1 MITLRANLSF
11 FYIHRTL
18 AGLDVLMI
26 MRNIHVFVA
35 RFSYNLNQQNFVERR
50 PDRGSKNLNTINIQ
64 SIAASLRQHG
74 LGILNTT
81 VNFTYQFLAQ
91 KFNVFSQFLFDEY
104 IKGHLSKERRWFR
117 KHKSECNNQY
127 PYDRALKFVKDIRK
141 LGVLDNGRTFLDQFR
156 ILITEIGNALGYVR
170 MVRSAGMLFCSEAV
184 RFLPDLDNL
193 INFEQHAGNGVA
205 PEGAAE
211 GEGST
216 PPVVGAGLRPETV
229 RAAKNLDDCT
239 ATLAS
244 NFSEGSDYFKV
255 LVSVF
260 QQVLLGED
268 HGHLDNFYMIVPSL
282 CLNWVDASYQA
293 KMAMY
298 KSARSRDAYYTDDG
312 FAMGLAF
319 VMAILKQNTKFDA
332 MHWFRCMREKLGA
345 DQAAIAEKKAA
356 TNARRTAAA
365 APAKRSSIFSSSKKK
380 EVKVEVTEEDEE
392 AVHTLQQ
399 SENKLTATQREN
411 ELLFFS
417 LSGSRIFF
425 KR

>member
-1 MITLRANLSF
+1 
-11 FYIHRTL
+11 
-18 AGLDVLMI
+18 MI

-104 IKGHLSKERRWFR
+104 IKGHLAKERRWFR
-117 KHKSECNNQY
+117 KHKGECANQY
-127 PYDRALKFVKDIRK
+127 PYDRSLKFVKDIRK

-156 ILITEIGNALGYVR
+156 VLITEIGNALGYVR
-170 MVRSAGMLFCSEAV
+170 MVRSAGMLFCSDAV
-184 RFLPDLDNL
+184 RFLPDLDHL
-193 INFEQHAGNGVA
+193 INFEQHAGSGAA
-205 PEGAAE
+205 PVEDGEGAAAAA
-211 GEGST
+211 
-216 PPVVGAGLRPETV
+216 VAGAGLRPETV
-229 RAAKNLDDCT
+229 RAAKNLDECT

-255 LVSVF
+255 LVAVF
-260 QQVLLGED
+260 QQVLLSGD
-268 HGHLDNFYMIVPSL
+268 HGHLDNFYLIVPSL

-293 KMAMY
+293 KAHMY
-298 KSARSRDAYYTDDG
+298 KSARARDAYYTDDG
-312 FAMGLAF
+312 FAVGLAF

-332 MHWFRCMREKLGA
+332 LHWFACMREKLAA
-345 DQAAIAEKKAA
+345 DQAAIAEKQAA
-356 TNARRTAAA
+356 TAARRAAA
-365 APAKRSSIFSSSKKK
+365 ATPAKRSGLFSSKKK
-380 EVKVEVTEEDEE
+380 EVKVEVTEEEEE

-399 SENKLTATQREN
+399 SENKLAATQREN

-417 LSGSRIFF
+417 LSGARIFF